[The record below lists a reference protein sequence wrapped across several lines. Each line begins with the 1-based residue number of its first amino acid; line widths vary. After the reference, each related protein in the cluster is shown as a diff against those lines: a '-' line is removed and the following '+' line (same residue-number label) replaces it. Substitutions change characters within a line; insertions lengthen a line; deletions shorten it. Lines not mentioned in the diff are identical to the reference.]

1 MAQVDQNVQ
10 FQPKQISIKKCC
22 RYSKK
27 EFCELCNHRFSFT
40 PIYSPD
46 MPKRIPLRLV
56 LSGLVG
62 TVGRSDS
69 FLTFAYQ
76 LLEYQTCKEWG
87 RLTLIL

>member
-1 MAQVDQNVQ
+1 MVKL
-10 FQPKQISIKKCC
+10 FLP

-62 TVGRSDS
+62 T
-69 FLTFAYQ
+69 
-76 LLEYQTCKEWG
+76 
-87 RLTLIL
+87 ILGLKDFRISGFYDLF

>member
-1 MAQVDQNVQ
+1 MIKLYNFNQNKYLQ
-10 FQPKQISIKKCC
+10 NFC

-62 TVGRSDS
+62 TVGRLGS
-69 FLTFAYQ
+69 FLTFVM
-76 LLEYQTCKEWG
+76 L
-87 RLTLIL
+87 

>member
-1 MAQVDQNVQ
+1 MAQVDQVVQ
-10 FQPKQISIKKCC
+10 LQPEQISIKKCC

-62 TVGRSDS
+62 TVGRLGS
-69 FLTFAYQ
+69 FLTFMMLYIECSQ
-76 LLEYQTCKEWG
+76 
-87 RLTLIL
+87 